1 MKKYAVIMAGGSG
14 SRLWPLSR
22 EERPKQFIQAGG
34 EESMLVR
41 TLEQIRQVV
50 PPENCFVITNRNLLE
65 ITRKTLGD
73 SVPASNILLEPLRRN
88 TAACISYAVFL
99 LKNRVTSGLVCF
111 FPADSYVKD
120 QVSYRAAVEQAF
132 DAAEGSGGLVVIG
145 VIPTYPATGYGY
157 IRVDPRGASPYPVAE
172 FVEKPDYAAAKG
184 YCDSGNCW
192 WNSGIVAGSLN
203 AFLEKIKLFLPEH
216 YKEFSDLT
224 KGPDGQGAAE
234 KAFRQLPGIS
244 FDKGVL
250 EKSTDTV
257 AVRGGFDWD
266 DIGNLESL
274 SVTLKPDG
282 SGNRVNGKFLGIDTQ
297 NSVVYGGK
305 SLVAAVGLENMVI
318 AVTDDAVLVC
328 PKNRVQEIKTLVEHL
343 KTGGYERYT

>member
-1 MKKYAVIMAGGSG
+1 MEKYAVIMAGGSG

-22 EERPKQFIQAGG
+22 EERPKQFIRAGG

-50 PPENCFVITNRNLLE
+50 SPENCFVITNRNLLE

-88 TAACISYAVFL
+88 TAACISYSAFL
-99 LKNRVTSGLVCF
+99 LKNRVGSGLVCF

-120 QVSYRAAVEQAF
+120 RASYRAAVEQAF
-132 DAAEGSGGLVVIG
+132 DAAESSGGLVVIG
-145 VIPTYPATGYGY
+145 VTPTYPATGYGY
-157 IRVDPRGASPYPVAE
+157 IRVDPRGESPYPVAE
-172 FVEKPDYAAAKG
+172 FVEKPDYDTAKG
-184 YCDSGNCW
+184 YCDSGSCW
-192 WNSGIVAGSLN
+192 WNSGIVAGSLDS
-203 AFLEKIKLFLPEH
+203 FLEKIKLFLPEH
-216 YKEFSDLT
+216 YKEFSGLT

-234 KAFRQLPGIS
+234 KAFRALPGIS

-257 AVRGGFDWD
+257 AVRGRFDWD

-282 SGNRVNGKFLGIDTQ
+282 SGNRVTGKFLGIDTR

-305 SLVAAVGLENMVI
+305 SLVAAVGLEDMVI

-328 PKNRVQEIKTLVEHL
+328 PKNRVQEVKTLVEHL
-343 KTGGYERYT
+343 KAGGYERYT